1 MICFGFGKF
10 SILFYFMLLLGCEM
24 FLLFVFNF
32 VNVYFLFV
40 CLYFLINLMVGRN
53 LLEMLDVMFY
63 FFVVDFYFYIVLI

>member
-32 VNVYFLFV
+32 VNVYFLFF